1 MPVPNFLADFNV
13 ATNFLFKITCYIFW
27 WCLSNP
33 VTVRKFSN
41 HASNLR
47 MTWDG
52 MSAWKDLL
60 RTILKTLENV
70 KTFKEL
76 PSIVAMHSSQLKG
89 CLRSIRDR
97 R

>member
-1 MPVPNFLADFNV
+1 
-13 ATNFLFKITCYIFW
+13 
-27 WCLSNP
+27 
-33 VTVRKFSN
+33 
-41 HASNLR
+41 

-76 PSIVAMHSSQLKG
+76 PSIVAIALQPTKRMSEI
-89 CLRSIRDR
+89 IRDR